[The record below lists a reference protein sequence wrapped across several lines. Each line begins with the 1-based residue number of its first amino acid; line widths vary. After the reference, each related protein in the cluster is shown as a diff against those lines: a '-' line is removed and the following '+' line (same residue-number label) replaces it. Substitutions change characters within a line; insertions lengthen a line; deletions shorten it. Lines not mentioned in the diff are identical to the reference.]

1 MVDEA
6 GAAIGRHFITKHLIG
21 KPKTFNFYFNEISI
35 MFSSAPDSIGSC
47 HYLNIQTQQSCI
59 GYHWSLFRARTGPLQ
74 RVCCARAS
82 VHRILNS
89 IFGEHQTFFKPNIP
103 GGPKMETVKILQLL
117 GRRETSSSYGRLKAD
132 GQTSPCCVSCKI
144 QAV

>member
-6 GAAIGRHFITKHLIG
+6 GAAIGNPFITKHLIG
-21 KPKTFNFYFNEISI
+21 KPKTFNNAFNEIYIEISI
-35 MFSSAPDSIGSC
+35 LFSSAPDSIGSC

-89 IFGEHQTFFKPNIP
+89 IFGEHRAFFKANVP
-103 GGPKMETVKILQLL
+103 GGPQIYISIFGE
-117 GRRETSSSYGRLKAD
+117 D
-132 GQTSPCCVSCKI
+132 
-144 QAV
+144 